1 MVAKDWVLSLRY
13 ASGNHISCMTTLH
26 PIASTLDEQYPAS
39 CEFEPAHSSFHSPP
53 QALAWTLSAFALLN
67 SHQPQLLRA
76 VTARTKQ
83 LLREQQQQQQQQ
95 HPSARP
101 VLLPVDVVS
110 LLWAF
115 GVLQHVDMDCLN
127 GLLG

>member
-1 MVAKDWVLSLRY
+1 MLTPL
-13 ASGNHISCMTTLH
+13 
-26 PIASTLDEQYPAS
+26 
-39 CEFEPAHSSFHSPP
+39 

-83 LLREQQQQQQQQ
+83 LLREHQQRQQQEQQQ
-95 HPSARP
+95 PSVRP

-115 GVLQHVDMDCLN
+115 GVLQHVDTDCLD